1 MAGRST
7 AYGERHSRF
16 CGNHSFLFSSC
27 YCNAGSG
34 SSARCGSDQ
43 RSFTASGNPADKSPG
58 GCATA
63 NLCEIALLM
72 ALATEGVRSRGNCLT
87 IY

>member
-16 CGNHSFLFSSC
+16 CRNHSFLFSGC
-27 YCNAGSG
+27 YRNAGSG

-43 RSFTASGNPADKSPG
+43 RSFTPSGNPADKSPG
-58 GCATA
+58 SRTTA
-63 NLCEIALLM
+63 NLREVALLV
-72 ALATEGVRSRGNCLT
+72 ALATESVRSRSNRLT
-87 IY
+87 IH